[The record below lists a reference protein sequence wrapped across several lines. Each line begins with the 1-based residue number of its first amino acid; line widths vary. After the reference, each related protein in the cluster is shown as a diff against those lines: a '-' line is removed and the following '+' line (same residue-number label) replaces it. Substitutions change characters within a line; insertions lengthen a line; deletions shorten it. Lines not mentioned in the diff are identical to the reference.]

1 MQVGLSGEKLTAIAL
16 SDSHVC
22 PGAAGVSSATANP
35 LGQISH
41 LGSSSPEKVVVVAG
55 VVVVAPVV
63 VSTVVE
69 PAPGVALVLVTDW
82 TGLAVGDTVIPLSIV
97 VVVVVVS

>member
-41 LGSSSPEKVVVVAG
+41 LGSSSPEEVVVVAG

-63 VSTVVE
+63 VSIVVD
-69 PAPGVALVLVTDW
+69 PGVALVLVTDW